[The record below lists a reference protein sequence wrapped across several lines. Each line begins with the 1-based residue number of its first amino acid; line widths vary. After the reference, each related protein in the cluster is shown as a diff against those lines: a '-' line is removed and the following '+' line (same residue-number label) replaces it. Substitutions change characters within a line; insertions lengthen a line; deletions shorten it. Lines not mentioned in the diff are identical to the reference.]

1 MKVSV
6 LAILLA
12 CAAVM
17 IQPKVCFAQEEPG
30 VIAPVASA
38 RKVVNKVAPVY
49 PQLARTMK
57 LSGTVKVELL
67 VQASGTIKSIDIKGG
82 SPLFTQCAQ
91 SALRAWKWE
100 KADHETTEVVVF
112 HFNP

>member
-1 MKVSV
+1 MRVSALV
-6 LAILLA
+6 ILLA
-12 CAAVM
+12 YAALI
-17 IQPKVCFAQEEPG
+17 IQPKVGFAQDEPG
-30 VIAPVASA
+30 VIAPLANA

-49 PQLARTMK
+49 PQLARSMN
-57 LSGTVKVELL
+57 LSGTVRVELL

-82 SPLFTQCAQ
+82 SPLLAQSAQ

-112 HFNP
+112 HFKP